1 MQDFRK
7 LVVWQRAHGF
17 ALSIY
22 AASAR
27 FPGEERYGL
36 TSQLRRAVLSI
47 PANIAE
53 GCGRET
59 NGELRRFLFV
69 ARGSASEVDYFLLAA
84 RDLHMLSPA
93 DYVTLGAELEHIKR
107 MLAGLIQKLTTDN

>member
-7 LVVWQRAHGF
+7 LVVWQRAHQL

-22 AASAR
+22 AISAN
-27 FPGEERYGL
+27 FPVEEKYGL
-36 TSQLRRAVLSI
+36 TGQLRRAALSI

-59 NGELRRFLFV
+59 NGELRRFLFIS
-69 ARGSASEVDYFLLAA
+69 RGSASEVEYFLLAA
-84 RDLHMLSPA
+84 HDLGFLETDA
-93 DYVTLGAELEHIKR
+93 YRQLYTDLEHLKR
-107 MLAGLIQKLTTDN
+107 MLAGLIKKLTTDN